1 MNHLIT
7 KILLLSYC
15 SFFTFLAKANTPT
28 TARVDNDA
36 KINYIQK
43 AENAPKIDGV
53 LDDEIWQ
60 ELPAMT
66 NFTAFEPEVG
76 KKPSKRTEVK
86 IAYDNSAMYVAAYM
100 YDDKPEDIQ
109 RQLGLRDSWG
119 NGNFAMLDINADYF
133 GIFLDTY
140 HDKQNA
146 FGFVV
151 TASDVQ
157 NDARF
162 TIFNQDNSWNAV
174 WYSKA
179 RIVEDGWIVEM
190 AIPYGALRFS
200 EKDVQNWGVGLIRQ
214 VRSLRERSMWSP
226 FDPAE
231 NGLANQFGVLEGLKD
246 IEPPLRLS
254 VTPYVSTYY
263 QRYTDTQNPEDNG
276 SSGPTPRG
284 GMDLKYGINESFTL
298 DMVLI
303 PDFGQVQSDDEVL
316 NLSPFEVRYDENRPF
331 FTEGTELF
339 SKANLFYSRRVGGR
353 PNGFYD
359 VEDNLEEG
367 ETLVENMSEVP
378 MYNATKLSG
387 RTAKQL
393 GIGFFNAV
401 TGDAYAT
408 IENEAGEKYKVKTDD
423 LTNYNIIVFD
433 QALKNRSY
441 VSVINTNV
449 MRKGSG
455 RDANVTGT
463 EFRFA
468 NKKNTYAINGVA
480 NLSQVWDTEN
490 DEQPSVGYKYNVE
503 IAKVSG
509 NLQYGIWQNVES
521 DTYDPNDLAYLY
533 NNNEFSNGIF
543 LRYNQYNPFWIFNNA
558 SAGINFNYQRLY
570 SPNKFQEFGIWSY
583 ANGTLAKSFTSLGFN
598 FHIIP
603 VKGNDFFEPR
613 EDDRFSV
620 SSQSFMLNTWV
631 STDYRKKIAIDA
643 NAAYRMNP
651 LYNQKI
657 YDWGISPRFRP
668 NDKLFFIYDLYNLV
682 FVKEVGYVHTIE
694 HDDAENEVIYG
705 VRERNTVVNTLEA
718 RYLFNSRMAVNLRA
732 RHYWSK
738 AIYKDFKFLHTDGYV
753 IDTDYTGEHNRNF
766 NAFTLNLGY
775 TWQFAPGSEL
785 SLVWKSDIFSSQDSD
800 SDTDE
805 YLEIAANNY
814 FYNFSDTFN
823 APQNNT
829 FSLKILYYIDYQ
841 MIKHKRFS
849 F

>member
-1 MNHLIT
+1 MNLIT
-7 KILLLSYC
+7 KSYFLLSYGLL
-15 SFFTFLAKANTPT
+15 FTFLAKADTPK
-28 TARVDNDA
+28 TARVDNEA
-36 KINYIQK
+36 KVNYIQK
-43 AENAPKIDGV
+43 TENAPKIDGV

-60 ELPAMT
+60 NLPAMT

-76 KKPSKRTEVK
+76 KKPSQKTEVK
-86 IAYDNSAMYVAAYM
+86 IAYDNSSIYVAAYM
-100 YDDKPEDIQ
+100 YDTNPENIQ

-119 NGNFAMLDINADYF
+119 GGNFAMLDINADYF

-200 EKDVQNWGVGLIRQ
+200 EKEVQNWGVGLIRQ
-214 VRSLRERSMWSP
+214 VRNLRERSMWSA

-231 NGLANQFGVLEGLKD
+231 NGFANQFGVLEGLED
-246 IEPPLRLS
+246 IQPPLRLS

-263 QRYTDTQNPEDNG
+263 QRYTDKNNPDDNS
-276 SSGPTPRG
+276 SSGPTLRG

-316 NLSPFEVRYDENRPF
+316 NLSPFEVYYDENRPF

-353 PNGFYD
+353 PVGFYSA
-359 VEDNLEEG
+359 EDEVGEG

-378 MYNATKLSG
+378 MYNATKISG

-408 IENEAGEKYKVKTDD
+408 IENENGDRRRVKTDN

-441 VSVINTNV
+441 FSFINTNV
-449 MRKGSG
+449 MRRGTG

-463 EFRFA
+463 DFRFA
-468 NKKNTYAINGVA
+468 NKKNTYAFSGVGS
-480 NLSQVWDTEN
+480 LSQVWDN
-490 DEQPSVGYKYNVE
+490 DYDKKPSLGYKYNVE
-503 IAKVSG
+503 LAKVSG
-509 NLQYGIWQNVES
+509 NLQYGFWQNVES
-521 DTYDPNDLAYLY
+521 DTYDPNDLGFLF
-533 NNNEFSNGIF
+533 NNNEFSNGAF
-543 LRYNQYNPFWIFNNA
+543 LRYNIFKPFWIFNNTF
-558 SAGINFNYQRLY
+558 SGLNIDYQRLY
-570 SPNKFQEFGIWSY
+570 KPNKFQQFNIRGY
-583 ANGTLAKSFTSLGFN
+583 AGGTLAKNFLSFGTN
-598 FHIIP
+598 FHIAP
-603 VKGNDFFEPR
+603 VEGNDFFEPR
-613 EDDRFSV
+613 EEDRFSV
-620 SSQSFMLNTWV
+620 TSQSFMLNGWV
-631 STDYRKKIAIDA
+631 SSDYRKKIAIDA
-643 NAAYRMNP
+643 NAAYRINP
-651 LYNQKI
+651 LYKQRI

-682 FVKEVGYVHTIE
+682 FPKEVGYVHTIE
-694 HDDAENEVIYG
+694 HEDTDNEVIYG

-738 AIYKDFKFLHTDGYV
+738 AVYKDFKLLKEDGYV
-753 IDTDYTGEHNRNF
+753 TNTDYTGEHNRNF

-785 SLVWKSDIFSSQDSD
+785 SLVWKSDIFSSQNADSED
-800 SDTDE
+800 
-805 YLEIAANNY
+805 YLDIATNNY
-814 FYNFSDTFN
+814 FYNFSETFS
-823 APQNNT
+823 APQNNN
-829 FSLKILYYIDYQ
+829 FSLRLLYYIDYQ